1 MLEIH
6 PVREIAR
13 LQPLY
18 KKHELVLSD
27 DCMAVFAMDGEEMI
41 GYSLFSLG
49 AHDISVKALVPTDDI
64 MLADGILRSALHVAV
79 ENGKTNAFYEETAPE
94 DVFKTLGFI
103 KNIEKKSLDIN
114 KLFSS
119 CQSCSKN

>member
-6 PVREIAR
+6 PVREMAR

-18 KKHELVLSD
+18 KAQELVLSED
-27 DCMAVFAMDGEEMI
+27 GMAVVAMDGDKMV
-41 GYSLFSLG
+41 GYCLFSLSSE
-49 AHDISVKALVPTDDI
+49 DISVKSLVPADDI
-64 MLADGILRSALHVAV
+64 ALADGILRSALHVAV
-79 ENGKTNAFYEETAPE
+79 ENGKENAFYEETAPI

-103 KNIEKKSLDIN
+103 KNTEKRSLDID

-119 CQSCSKN
+119 CQSCSQN